1 MDSGFLNSLVGE
13 YLSSVSSKLA
23 EKFKKETKA
32 TPLPPNS
39 PSIAEM
45 VQHYKETTPKVSK
58 RKLAMTNGDSS
69 AKKAKKDESSSDD
82 SDSDD
87 DNKNKKPVAKA
98 AKAAAVEKM
107 EEGSSDD
114 SDSEDEKPAA
124 KPKAAA
130 PKAAKKVEK
139 KESSSEDGSESE
151 DEKPA
156 AKVAAKAVPKAAA
169 KEEESSSDDSDSED
183 EKPVAKKATPAAKPV
198 PKAAAKKEESSSDD
212 SDSDEDEK
220 PAPKAKAATPAK
232 TASKKEESSSD
243 DSDSEDEEPA
253 PKKPTPAPKAAAQ
266 KEESSDESDSDEE
279 ESAPK
284 KATPATK
291 ATAKKEESS
300 DDSDSEDE
308 EPATK
313 KVTPAPKVPA
323 KEEESSSDSDSD
335 SEDEKPAP
343 KVKTAKKE
351 ESSDSD
357 DSSSSDEEPAPKKAK
372 AEPMDEDEPVMKVK
386 SNKNKTL
393 DDLKTPTKSHDQSY
407 GGGDKSFSEE
417 GRKIFIHNVSEE
429 ATYEDFQAAVE
440 KHGEVTDFFNP
451 GRGFGFIT
459 YSTNEEAQA
468 CIAAMDNTEIAGR
481 TIQMNIARPKGEKP
495 APGTGG
501 KRQEAAPGCKLFV
514 HGITQET
521 DNHSLKTAFEAHGVV
536 TDAYN
541 PGKGFAFV
549 TYSNPSEANAAMA
562 AFEGT
567 EVCGCY
573 VTINVAKDRKSDAG
587 GRGGARG
594 GRGGGGGG
602 GRREEIEGAKLFVH
616 NVSEDTEQQDLWN
629 AFAEHGTVTDAYNP
643 GRGFAFVT
651 FASAEDAQKAMNA
664 LEGQEVCGREIQC
677 NIAKPR
683 EAKNDGGG
691 RGGRGG
697 RGGARGGG
705 RGGRGGR
712 GGMSISVGGGGGNNK
727 KISFD

>member
-1 MDSGFLNSLVGE
+1 MDSGFLNSLVAD
-13 YLSSVSSKLA
+13 YLGSVSSKLA
-23 EKFKKETKA
+23 EKFKKETKSS
-32 TPLPPNS
+32 PLPPDS
-39 PSIAEM
+39 PGIAEM
-45 VQHYKETTPKVSK
+45 VKHFKETTPKVSK
-58 RKLAMTNGDSS
+58 RKLAMTNGDSA

-87 DNKNKKPVAKA
+87 DNKNKKPAAKA
-98 AKAAAVEKM
+98 AKAAPVEKM
-107 EEGSSDD
+107 EESSDD

-124 KPKAAA
+124 KPAAKPA
-130 PKAAKKVEK
+130 SAKKVAK
-139 KESSSEDGSESE
+139 KESSSEDSSDDE

-156 AKVAAKAVPKAAA
+156 AKKATPAKPAPKAAA
-169 KEEESSSDDSDSED
+169 KKESSSDDSDSD
-183 EKPVAKKATPAAKPV
+183 EEEKPAAKPAAAKAA

-212 SDSDEDEK
+212 SSDEEEKPAAKAAPAKPAAKAAAKKEESSSDEDSSDEDEKPAAKAAPVKAAPKAAAKKEESSSDEDSSDEEEEKPAAKKPAVKPAAAKKEESSSDEDSSDDEDEK
-220 PAPKAKAATPAK
+220 PAPKAAKAA
-232 TASKKEESSSD
+232 
-243 DSDSEDEEPA
+243 
-253 PKKPTPAPKAAAQ
+253 
-266 KEESSDESDSDEE
+266 
-279 ESAPK
+279 
-284 KATPATK
+284 
-291 ATAKKEESS
+291 
-300 DDSDSEDE
+300 
-308 EPATK
+308 
-313 KVTPAPKVPA
+313 
-323 KEEESSSDSDSD
+323 
-335 SEDEKPAP
+335 
-343 KVKTAKKE
+343 AKKE

-357 DSSSSDEEPAPKKAK
+357 SSDDSDDEPAPKKAAK
-372 AEPMDEDEPVMKVK
+372 PAPAEPMDEDEPAMVVK

-393 DDLKTPTKSHDQSY
+393 DDMKTPTKSHDQSY

-459 YSTNEEAQA
+459 FSTNEEAQA
-468 CIAAMDNTEIAGR
+468 CIKAMDNTEIAGR

-501 KRQEAAPGCKLFV
+501 KRQEAPEGCKLFV

-521 DNHSLKTAFEAHGVV
+521 DNHSLQTAFEAHGTV

-549 TYSNPSEANAAMA
+549 TFSKPAEAKKAME
-562 AFEGT
+562 AFEGQ

-573 VTINVAKDRKSDAG
+573 VTINVAKPRGGGDTP
-587 GRGGARG
+587 GRGGRG

-616 NVSEDTEQQDLWN
+616 NVSEETSQEDIWN

-651 FASAEDAQKAMNA
+651 FSSAEDAQKAMNA

-677 NIAKPR
+677 NVAKPR
-683 EAKNDGGG
+683 EQKSDGGG

-712 GGMSISVGGGGGNNK
+712 GGMSISAGGGGGNNK

>member
-1 MDSGFLNSLVGE
+1 LKSCNVHNFNFVQDESSSEDSDSDDEEEKKKPVSTSKAVKAAPVE
-13 YLSSVSSKLA
+13 KMEESSSESED
-23 EKFKKETKA
+23 EKPAAKKAAA
-32 TPLPPNS
+32 TP
-39 PSIAEM
+39 
-45 VQHYKETTPKVSK
+45 K
-58 RKLAMTNGDSS
+58 S
-69 AKKAKKDESSSDD
+69 AKKVAKKESSSEDSSDSEDEKPAPKPAPKTATPAKAAAKPVAKKEESSSDD
-82 SDSDD
+82 SDSDSED
-87 DNKNKKPVAKA
+87 EKPAAKPTPKA
-98 AKAAAVEKM
+98 ATPKAAAKKDES
-107 EEGSSDD
+107 SSDD

-124 KPKAAA
+124 K
-130 PKAAKKVEK
+130 
-139 KESSSEDGSESE
+139 
-151 DEKPA
+151 
-156 AKVAAKAVPKAAA
+156 
-169 KEEESSSDDSDSED
+169 
-183 EKPVAKKATPAAKPV
+183 KATPAPKPAT
-198 PKAAAKKEESSSDD
+198 KTAAKK
-212 SDSDEDEK
+212 
-220 PAPKAKAATPAK
+220 
-232 TASKKEESSSD
+232 
-243 DSDSEDEEPA
+243 
-253 PKKPTPAPKAAAQ
+253 
-266 KEESSDESDSDEE
+266 
-279 ESAPK
+279 
-284 KATPATK
+284 
-291 ATAKKEESS
+291 
-300 DDSDSEDE
+300 
-308 EPATK
+308 
-313 KVTPAPKVPA
+313 
-323 KEEESSSDSDSD
+323 EESSSDSDSD

-343 KVKTAKKE
+343 KVKTAAKPAKK

-357 DSSSSDEEPAPKKAK
+357 DSSSSDDDEPAPKKAAK
-372 AEPMDEDEPVMKVK
+372 EAPAEPMDEDEPVMKVK

-429 ATYEDFQAAVE
+429 ATYEDFQADVE

-459 YSTNEEAQA
+459 FSTNEEAQA
-468 CIAAMDNTEIAGR
+468 CIAAMDNKEVAGR

-521 DNHSLKTAFEAHGVV
+521 DNHSLKTAFEEHGSVM
-536 TDAYN
+536 DAYN

-549 TYSNPSEANAAMA
+549 TYSKASEASAAMA

-573 VTINVAKDRKSDAG
+573 VTINVARDKKSDAG

-651 FASAEDAQKAMNA
+651 FGSAEDAQKAMNA
-664 LEGQEVCGREIQC
+664 LEGKEVCGREIQC
-677 NIAKPR
+677 NVAKPR
-683 EAKNDGGG
+683 EAKNDG
-691 RGGRGG
+691 GGRGG

-712 GGMSISVGGGGGNNK
+712 GGMSISAAGGGGNNK